1 MMTRR
6 YGRTLG
12 AVMILGGAV
21 IAMSPQRRR
30 MLRRLHHELGRRSRY
45 AEGRLE
51 GLRYRVTGGQPD
63 LLVDDDVLADRVRS
77 MLGPVEKRLDL
88 PRVHVM
94 VDHHVVLLHGDVGSR
109 ADAVAI
115 ERATAAVPGVMG
127 VRSCLHAGLLP
138 GDSRP
143 SAGRPRPGGPGRGP
157 WRAARA
163 HTRAV
168 LPPRHAAG

>member
-1 MMTRR
+1 MTRR

-12 AVMILGGAV
+12 AVAIVGGAV
-21 IAMSPQRRR
+21 IVMRPRG
-30 MLRRLHHELGRRSRY
+30 RRLLRHLGHDLGRSSRY

-51 GLRYRVTGGQPD
+51 GLRYRVTGRQPD
-63 LLVDDDVLADRVRS
+63 LTVDDDILADRIRS

-115 ERATAAVPGVMG
+115 EKAVMAVPGVMG
-127 VRSCLHAGLLP
+127 VRSCMHIGLLP
-138 GDSRP
+138 GDTRP
-143 SAGRPRPGGPGRGP
+143 SAGRVHR
-157 WRAARA
+157 
-163 HTRAV
+163 T
-168 LPPRHAAG
+168 AG

>member
-1 MMTRR
+1 MTRR
-6 YGRTLG
+6 YGRSLG
-12 AVMILGGAV
+12 VVVILGGAV
-21 IAMSPQRRR
+21 IAMLPQRRR
-30 MLRRLHHELGRRSRY
+30 MLRHIRYELGRRSRY
-45 AEGRLE
+45 AEGRME

-94 VDHHVVLLHGDVGSR
+94 VDHHVVVLHGDVGSR
-109 ADAVAI
+109 ADAVTI

-127 VRSCLHAGLLP
+127 VRSCLHVGLLP

-143 SAGRPRPGGPGRGP
+143 SAGHGHRTGSGRGP
-157 WRAARA
+157 RRAARA
-163 HTRAV
+163 QTRAV
-168 LPPRHAAG
+168 LPRRQTTG